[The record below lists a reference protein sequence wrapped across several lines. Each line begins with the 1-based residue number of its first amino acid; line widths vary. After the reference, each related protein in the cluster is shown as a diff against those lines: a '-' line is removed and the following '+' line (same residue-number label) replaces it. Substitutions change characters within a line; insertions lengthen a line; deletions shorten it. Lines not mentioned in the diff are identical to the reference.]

1 LGERR
6 SIDGIAAWEGGAP
19 SEGEFKSMQNTLLIG
34 LSRQTALQRELDV
47 VANNI
52 ANVNTS
58 GFKADGAVFSE
69 YLENRASAELFASPD
84 RRMSMVQ
91 DRMSWHDMSQGT
103 VQKTDAP
110 LDVAIDGE
118 GMLVVQTARGERY
131 TRSGALQI
139 NNIGELVTLAGD
151 KVLGDNG
158 PIVLQATDRDI
169 SITKD
174 GTIKVREGQ
183 SLNSDSTR
191 GKLRLVTFADPQ
203 QLRKDGA
210 STFAASNGITP
221 TPLPDAAAHVIQG
234 AIEKSNVRP
243 VIEMTRMIE
252 LTRAYTEVATLL
264 QQQSDMR
271 KNSIQQLAEVPA

>member
-1 LGERR
+1 ME
-6 SIDGIAAWEGGAP
+6 
-19 SEGEFKSMQNTLLIG
+19 NTLLIG

-52 ANVNTS
+52 ANVNTT
-58 GFKADGAVFSE
+58 GFKADGAVSAEFLQS
-69 YLENRASAELFASPD
+69 RASAELFASPD

-103 VQKTDAP
+103 VQQTGGP

-131 TRSGALQI
+131 TRNGALQI
-139 NNIGELVTLAGD
+139 NNLGEVVTLAGD

-158 PIVLQATDRDI
+158 PIVLQLTDRDI
-169 SITKD
+169 AITKN

-210 STFAASNGITP
+210 STFAAPNGVTP
-221 TPLPDAAAHVIQG
+221 TPLPDANAHVVQG

-264 QQQSDMR
+264 QQQSDLR

>member
-1 LGERR
+1 
-6 SIDGIAAWEGGAP
+6 
-19 SEGEFKSMQNTLLIG
+19 
-34 LSRQTALQRELDV
+34 
-47 VANNI
+47 
-52 ANVNTS
+52 
-58 GFKADGAVFSE
+58 
-69 YLENRASAELFASPD
+69 
-84 RRMSMVQ
+84 MSMVQ

-158 PIVLQATDRDI
+158 PIVLQATDRDVT
-169 SITKD
+169 ITKN
-174 GTIKVREGQ
+174 GTVKVREGQ

-191 GKLRLVTFADPQ
+191 GKLRLVTFASPQ

-210 STFAASNGITP
+210 STFAAPDGLQSI
-221 TPLPDAAAHVIQG
+221 PLSDGSAHLVQG
-234 AIEKSNVRP
+234 SVEKSNVRP
-243 VIEMTRMIE
+243 VVEMTRMIE
-252 LTRAYTEVATLL
+252 ITRAYTEVAAIL
-264 QQQSDMR
+264 QQQGDLR

>member
-1 LGERR
+1 MEN
-6 SIDGIAAWEGGAP
+6 S
-19 SEGEFKSMQNTLLIG
+19 LLIG

-52 ANVNTS
+52 ANVSTT

-69 YLENRASAELFASPD
+69 FLQNRASTELFAAPD
-84 RRMSMVQ
+84 RPMSMVQ
-91 DRMSWHDMSQGT
+91 DRTTWHDMSQGT
-103 VQKTDAP
+103 VQQTGGP

-118 GMLVVQTARGERY
+118 GMLVVQTAAGERY
-131 TRSGALQI
+131 TRNGALQI
-139 NNIGELVTLAGD
+139 NNLGEVVTLAGD

-169 SITKD
+169 AITKD

-203 QLRKDGA
+203 QLQKDGA
-210 STFAASNGITP
+210 ATFAASNGAAP
-221 TPLPDAAAHVIQG
+221 TPLPDASKHVVQG

-264 QQQSDMR
+264 QQQSDLR

>member
-1 LGERR
+1 ME
-6 SIDGIAAWEGGAP
+6 
-19 SEGEFKSMQNTLLIG
+19 NTLLIG

-52 ANVNTS
+52 ANVNTT
-58 GFKADGAVFSE
+58 GFKADGAVFAEFLQS
-69 YLENRASAELFASPD
+69 RARTERFASPD

-91 DRMSWHDMSQGT
+91 DRMSWHDMNQGT
-103 VQKTDAP
+103 IQQTKGP
-110 LDVAIDGE
+110 LDLAIDGE
-118 GMLVVQTARGERY
+118 GMMVVQTPRGERY
-131 TRSGALQI
+131 TRNGALQL
-139 NNIGELVTLAGD
+139 NNAGEIVTLTGD
-151 KVLGDNG
+151 KVLGENG
-158 PIVLQATDRDI
+158 PIVLQLTDRDI
-169 SITKD
+169 AITKN

-210 STFAASNGITP
+210 STFAAPNGVTP
-221 TPLPDAAAHVIQG
+221 TPVPDANANVVQG
-234 AIEKSNVRP
+234 AVEKSNVRP

-264 QQQSDMR
+264 QQQSDLR

>member
-1 LGERR
+1 ME
-6 SIDGIAAWEGGAP
+6 
-19 SEGEFKSMQNTLLIG
+19 NTLLIG

-52 ANVNTS
+52 ANVNTT
-58 GFKADGAVFSE
+58 GFKADGAVFAEFLQS
-69 YLENRASAELFASPD
+69 RASAELFAPD

-91 DRMSWHDMSQGT
+91 DSMSWHDMSQGT
-103 VQKTDAP
+103 VQQTGGT

-131 TRSGALQI
+131 TRNGALQI
-139 NNIGELVTLAGD
+139 NNLGEVVTLAGD

-158 PIVLQATDRDI
+158 PIVLQLTDRDI
-169 SITKD
+169 AITKN

-210 STFAASNGITP
+210 STFAAPNGVTP
-221 TPLPDAAAHVIQG
+221 TPVPDANANVVQG

-264 QQQSDMR
+264 QQQSDLR